1 MGRIAMSKR
10 NLDWRITGLIC
21 YLALTVSVIS
31 SANANTIEPDHS
43 SIPEWLVIKDLMFGD
58 REIKDGSKDVL
69 ALYLNTK
76 LDDSSTVP
84 IMVNALMD
92 QTDEM
97 FIKTLYLVID
107 RNPIPTAGVFQFN
120 PQAGKVKLETR
131 LRFEKFSFIRAIAET
146 NSGELYM
153 DQRWVQV
160 AGGCSAPSGKNAN
173 DPQIGKMRFRLDDHI
188 RLKEPNLVQFQIK
201 HPNESTLAA
210 DLEPGYDARFIN
222 KVSVQYNG
230 KSIMSGDI
238 NFSLSDNPIF
248 KFYFAPQGGGV
259 LSVRAEDT
267 HDSVFT
273 HSVDI
278 EGGE

>member
-1 MGRIAMSKR
+1 MRKR
-10 NLDWRITGLIC
+10 NLEWGIAGLIC
-21 YLALTVSVIS
+21 YLTLSVSVIS
-31 SANANTIEPDHS
+31 SASANTIEPDHS

-92 QTDEM
+92 QTDET

-120 PQAGKVKLETR
+120 PEAGKVKLETR

-210 DLEPGYDARFIN
+210 DLEPGYAARFIN
-222 KVSVQYNG
+222 KVAVQYNG
-230 KSIMSGDI
+230 QSIMSGDI

-248 KFYFAPQGGGV
+248 KFYFAPQDDGV
-259 LSVRAEDT
+259 LTVRAEDT

-278 EGGE
+278 DGGE

>member
-1 MGRIAMSKR
+1 M
-10 NLDWRITGLIC
+10 
-21 YLALTVSVIS
+21 
-31 SANANTIEPDHS
+31 
-43 SIPEWLVIKDLMFGD
+43 
-58 REIKDGSKDVL
+58 
-69 ALYLNTK
+69 
-76 LDDSSTVP
+76 
-84 IMVNALMD
+84 
-92 QTDEM
+92 
-97 FIKTLYLVID
+97 
-107 RNPIPTAGVFQFN
+107 
-120 PQAGKVKLETR
+120 
-131 LRFEKFSFIRAIAET
+131 
-146 NSGELYM
+146 
-153 DQRWVQV
+153 
-160 AGGCSAPSGKNAN
+160 
-173 DPQIGKMRFRLDDHI
+173 
-188 RLKEPNLVQFQIK
+188 
-201 HPNESTLAA
+201 AA

>member
-1 MGRIAMSKR
+1 MSKR
-10 NLDWRITGLIC
+10 NLDWRIAGLIC

-84 IMVNALMD
+84 IMVNALID

-120 PQAGKVKLETR
+120 PEAGKVKLETR

-173 DPQIGKMRFRLDDHI
+173 DPQIGKMRFRMDDHI

>member
-1 MGRIAMSKR
+1 
-10 NLDWRITGLIC
+10 
-21 YLALTVSVIS
+21 
-31 SANANTIEPDHS
+31 
-43 SIPEWLVIKDLMFGD
+43 
-58 REIKDGSKDVL
+58 
-69 ALYLNTK
+69 
-76 LDDSSTVP
+76 
-84 IMVNALMD
+84 
-92 QTDEM
+92 
-97 FIKTLYLVID
+97 
-107 RNPIPTAGVFQFN
+107 
-120 PQAGKVKLETR
+120 
-131 LRFEKFSFIRAIAET
+131 
-146 NSGELYM
+146 M

-248 KFYFAPQGGGV
+248 KFYFAPQGRGV

>member
-1 MGRIAMSKR
+1 MSKR
-10 NLDWRITGLIC
+10 NLDWRIAGLIC

>member
-1 MGRIAMSKR
+1 MIKR
-10 NLDWRITGLIC
+10 NLDWRIAGLIC
-21 YLALTVSVIS
+21 YLALTVGVIS
-31 SANANTIEPDHS
+31 SASANTIEPDHS

-120 PQAGKVKLETR
+120 PEAGKVKLETR

-173 DPQIGKMRFRLDDHI
+173 DPQIGKMRFRMDDHI

>member
-1 MGRIAMSKR
+1 MSKR
-10 NLDWRITGLIC
+10 NLDWRIAGLIC

-173 DPQIGKMRFRLDDHI
+173 DPQIGKMRFRMDDHI

>member
-1 MGRIAMSKR
+1 MGRLVEMKIT
-10 NLDWRITGLIC
+10 NLIKQILRALGISLLFC
-21 YLALTVSVIS
+21 QLAVATPFP
-31 SANANTIEPDHS
+31 EPDHT
-43 SIPEWLVIKDLMFGD
+43 SIPEWIMIKKLMFGD
-58 REIKDGSKDVL
+58 REIKDGSDDVL

-92 QTDEM
+92 QTEDK

-107 RNPIPTAGVFQFN
+107 RNPIPTAGVFRFK
-120 PQAGKVKLETR
+120 PEAGKVKLETR
-131 LRFEKFSFIRAIAET
+131 LRFEKFSFIRAIVET

-160 AGGCSAPSGKNAN
+160 AGGCSAPSGKNAD
-173 DPQIGKMRFRLDDHI
+173 DPLLGKMRFRMDDQI
-188 RLKEPNLVQFQIK
+188 RLNEPNLVQFQIK
-201 HPNESTLAA
+201 HPNESTLAS
-210 DLEPGYDARFIN
+210 DLEPGYAARFID
-222 KVSVQYNG
+222 KVAVDYNG

-248 KFYFAPQGGGV
+248 KFYFSPQAEGV

-267 HDSVFT
+267 HDTVFT
-273 HSVDI
+273 DSVEIGTDQR
-278 EGGE
+278 

>member
-1 MGRIAMSKR
+1 MKVLYGLLAILIIAK
-10 NLDWRITGLIC
+10 
-21 YLALTVSVIS
+21 LTLLFAFSP
-31 SANANTIEPDHS
+31 AFGADPDHKT
-43 SIPEWLVIKDLMFGD
+43 IPEWVVIKNLMFGD
-58 REIKDGSKDVL
+58 REIKDGSEDVL
-69 ALYLNTK
+69 RLYLNTK

-84 IMVNALMD
+84 IMVNALQD
-92 QTDEM
+92 QTSGTY
-97 FIKTLYLVID
+97 IKTLYLIID
-107 RNPIPTAGVFQFN
+107 RNPIPTAGIFN
-120 PQAGKVKLETR
+120 FEPEAGRVKLETR

-173 DPQIGKMRFRLDDHI
+173 DPDIGKMRFRMDDNVT
-188 RLKEPNLVQFQIK
+188 LNQPNLVQFQIK

-210 DLEPGYDARFIN
+210 DLEPGYNARFID

-230 KSIMSGDI
+230 KSIMSGDV

-248 KFYFAPQGGGV
+248 KFYFAPQGNGV
-259 LSVRAEDT
+259 LSVTAEDT

-273 HSVDI
+273 QSMNI
-278 EGGE
+278 KENQ

>member
-1 MGRIAMSKR
+1 MSKR
-10 NLDWRITGLIC
+10 NLDWRIAGLIC

-120 PQAGKVKLETR
+120 PEAGKVKLETR

>member
-1 MGRIAMSKR
+1 MSKR
-10 NLDWRITGLIC
+10 NLDWRIAGLIC

-173 DPQIGKMRFRLDDHI
+173 DPQIGKMRFRMDDHI

-201 HPNESTLAA
+201 HPNESTLEA

>member
-1 MGRIAMSKR
+1 MSKR

-173 DPQIGKMRFRLDDHI
+173 DPQIGKMRFRMDDHI

>member
-10 NLDWRITGLIC
+10 NLDWRIAGLIC

-120 PQAGKVKLETR
+120 PEAGKVKLETR

-173 DPQIGKMRFRLDDHI
+173 DPQIGKMRFRMDDHI

>member
-1 MGRIAMSKR
+1 VSKR
-10 NLDWRITGLIC
+10 NLDWRIAGLIC

-173 DPQIGKMRFRLDDHI
+173 DPQIGKMRFRMDDHI

>member
-1 MGRIAMSKR
+1 MSKR
-10 NLDWRITGLIC
+10 NLDWRIAGLIC

-230 KSIMSGDI
+230 KPIMSGDI

>member
-1 MGRIAMSKR
+1 MSKR
-10 NLDWRITGLIC
+10 NLDWRIAGLIC

-97 FIKTLYLVID
+97 FIKTLSLVID

-120 PQAGKVKLETR
+120 PEAGKVKLETR

-173 DPQIGKMRFRLDDHI
+173 DPQIGKMRFRMDDHI

>member
-1 MGRIAMSKR
+1 
-10 NLDWRITGLIC
+10 
-21 YLALTVSVIS
+21 
-31 SANANTIEPDHS
+31 
-43 SIPEWLVIKDLMFGD
+43 MFGD

-120 PQAGKVKLETR
+120 PEAGKVKLETR

>member
-1 MGRIAMSKR
+1 MRKR
-10 NLDWRITGLIC
+10 NLDWRIAGLIC

-173 DPQIGKMRFRLDDHI
+173 DPQIGKMRFRMDDHI

>member
-1 MGRIAMSKR
+1 MSKR
-10 NLDWRITGLIC
+10 NLNWRIAGLIC

>member
-1 MGRIAMSKR
+1 MGRVAMSKR

-120 PQAGKVKLETR
+120 PEAGKVKLETR

-153 DQRWVQV
+153 DQRWVQL

>member
-1 MGRIAMSKR
+1 MSKR

-69 ALYLNTK
+69 ALYLNTQ
-76 LDDSSTVP
+76 LDASSTVP

-173 DPQIGKMRFRLDDHI
+173 DPQIGKMRFRMDDHI

-201 HPNESTLAA
+201 HPNESTLAV

>member
-1 MGRIAMSKR
+1 MSKR

>member
-1 MGRIAMSKR
+1 MSKR

-120 PQAGKVKLETR
+120 PEAGKVKLETR

-173 DPQIGKMRFRLDDHI
+173 DPQIGKMRFRMDDHI

>member
-1 MGRIAMSKR
+1 MRKR
-10 NLDWRITGLIC
+10 NLDWRIAGLIC

-238 NFSLSDNPIF
+238 NFSLSDNPIY

>member
-10 NLDWRITGLIC
+10 NLNSRIARLIC

-120 PQAGKVKLETR
+120 PEAGKVKLETR

>member
-1 MGRIAMSKR
+1 MSKR
-10 NLDWRITGLIC
+10 NLDWRIAGLIC

-120 PQAGKVKLETR
+120 PEAGKVKLETR

-173 DPQIGKMRFRLDDHI
+173 DPQIGKMRFRMDDHI

>member
-1 MGRIAMSKR
+1 
-10 NLDWRITGLIC
+10 
-21 YLALTVSVIS
+21 
-31 SANANTIEPDHS
+31 
-43 SIPEWLVIKDLMFGD
+43 MFGD

>member
-1 MGRIAMSKR
+1 MKLGKKILLFLGVTVLCSQVAIANSFP
-10 NLDWRITGLIC
+10 
-21 YLALTVSVIS
+21 
-31 SANANTIEPDHS
+31 EPDHTT
-43 SIPEWLVIKDLMFGD
+43 IPEWIMIKKLMFGE
-58 REIKDGSKDVL
+58 REIKDGSDGVL

-92 QTDEM
+92 QTEEK

-107 RNPIPTAGVFQFN
+107 RNPIPTAGVFRFK
-120 PQAGKVKLETR
+120 PEVGRVKLETR

-146 NSGELYM
+146 NSGDLYM

-160 AGGCSAPSGKNAN
+160 AGGCSAPSGKNAD
-173 DPQIGKMRFRLDDHI
+173 DPLLGKMRFRMDDQI
-188 RLKEPNLVQFQIK
+188 RLNEPNLVQFQIK
-201 HPNESTLAA
+201 HPNESTLAS
-210 DLEPGYDARFIN
+210 DLEPGYTARFID
-222 KVSVQYNG
+222 KVAVEYNG

-248 KFYFAPQGGGV
+248 KFYFSPRSEGT

-267 HDSVFT
+267 HDTVFT
-273 HSVDI
+273 DSLEI
-278 EGGE
+278 EADQL